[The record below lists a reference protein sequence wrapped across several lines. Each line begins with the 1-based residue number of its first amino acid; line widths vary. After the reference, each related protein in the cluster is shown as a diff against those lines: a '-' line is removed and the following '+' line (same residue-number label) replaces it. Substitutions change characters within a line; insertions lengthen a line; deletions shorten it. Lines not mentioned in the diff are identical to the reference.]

1 MRQGR
6 SNLTRRL
13 PRKLGDT
20 SAELNSHTWLKP
32 ATELSQYGVHATAG
46 QTYGRAV
53 TIAPST
59 CNTTPLT

>member
-6 SNLTRRL
+6 SILTPRL
-13 PRKLGDT
+13 PSKLGHT
-20 SAELNSHTWLKP
+20 SAELNSPTWLKP